1 MITVANIVAIL
12 SCGLYSTIKAGGS
25 KEAQR
30 APLRPDLM
38 DDASFLSTL
47 LKYEFIYSTGG
58 LEVNLENTLQQ
69 LIGANVMSIEQDKEG
84 TMVMLSPEERRIGRE
99 HFG

>member
-1 MITVANIVAIL
+1 
-12 SCGLYSTIKAGGS
+12 
-25 KEAQR
+25 
-30 APLRPDLM
+30 M

-69 LIGANVMSIEQDKEG
+69 LVGANVMSTEEDNEG
-84 TMVMLSPEERRIGRE
+84 KMVMLSSEERRIGRE
-99 HFG
+99 HFGRFLPL